1 MTDKSSIPFSKVKP
15 RDFGIQAK
23 TLTILGATHYDK
35 LDDINLLKLEVAKT
49 IKAQQLK
56 WKTMDPAKLR
66 QLIKRQVVYELS
78 RIEERKQVRRDMREL
93 AIKKEEQRQL
103 DLENQDL
110 LATQN

>member
-1 MTDKSSIPFSKVKP
+1 
-15 RDFGIQAK
+15 
-23 TLTILGATHYDK
+23 
-35 LDDINLLKLEVAKT
+35 
-49 IKAQQLK
+49 
-56 WKTMDPAKLR
+56 MDPVKLR
-66 QLIKRQVVYELS
+66 ELIKRQVVYELS